1 MVERLAVNERV
12 VGSSPTRGAK
22 KYKSPE
28 EFVKYLIDSH
38 DVYWLT
44 IHCTGDSEYTIK
56 LLKKFFSGENLEL
69 LERIKPTYWREFKTE
84 AIDFKEDF
92 LWLDDHLL
100 EEEIQVLKRNKKF
113 DSWVEVDLSKNP
125 DQLKD

>member
-1 MVERLAVNERV
+1 M
-12 VGSSPTRGAK
+12 
-22 KYKSPE
+22 
-28 EFVKYLIDSH
+28 IDSH